1 MALGKRNHEEQLA
14 WVATTDMPT
23 SPGHPFYQKLN
34 RLLGEAKFDEYVE
47 GLCRPYYAAKLGR
60 PGIPP
65 GVYFRMLFVGYF
77 EDLRS
82 RMPLSAEMDVPRFV
96 VAT

>member
-1 MALGKRNHEEQLA
+1 MALGKRKQEEQLA
-14 WVATTDMPT
+14 WVATTDLPT

-47 GLCRPYYAAKLGR
+47 GLCRPYYAANLGR

-65 GVYFRMLFVGYF
+65 GVYFRML
-77 EDLRS
+77 L
-82 RMPLSAEMDVPRFV
+82 P
-96 VAT
+96 